1 MNKIRIA
8 WWDRKESTYDY
19 GCWQTRENLQEMED
33 WNEKQ
38 NILYPHVFYWIEEG
52 NEVENTRR
60 KLQELETEYE
70 AAMIRSTSNKQ
81 VRQATL
87 SSLKQL
93 INQLKEEIA
102 RYEARQPAR

>member
-38 NILYPHVFYWIEEG
+38 NIL
-52 NEVENTRR
+52 
-60 KLQELETEYE
+60 
-70 AAMIRSTSNKQ
+70 
-81 VRQATL
+81 
-87 SSLKQL
+87 
-93 INQLKEEIA
+93 
-102 RYEARQPAR
+102 

>member
-8 WWDRKESTYDY
+8 WWDRKELTYDY

-52 NEVENTRR
+52 NEVNDNQVVNLKKER
-60 KLQELETEYE
+60 KNIKINDECYIILEKDFT
-70 AAMIRSTSNKQ
+70 Q
-81 VRQATL
+81 
-87 SSLKQL
+87 
-93 INQLKEEIA
+93 
-102 RYEARQPAR
+102 